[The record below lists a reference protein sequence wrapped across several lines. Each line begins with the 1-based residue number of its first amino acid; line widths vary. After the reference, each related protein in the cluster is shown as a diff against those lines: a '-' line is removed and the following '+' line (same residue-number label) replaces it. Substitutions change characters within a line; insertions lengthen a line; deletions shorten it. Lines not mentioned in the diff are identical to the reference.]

1 IAQGHQYS
9 SASAR
14 FATAMKIMDKTDCYA
29 CHKPAEKS
37 VGPSYREVALKYK
50 EQAGAIDLLAGRVI
64 NGSTGVWG
72 EVAMA
77 AHPALSQEDAS
88 ELIKYI
94 LSFSEEKT
102 GPAPLPAKGEYQ
114 TTVPADDKGIGV
126 YMLRAAYSD
135 RGAPGLPSLSAE
147 KIYILRNSTVGAHDV
162 DFVKNAQKMTFSG
175 MKFCIPSD
183 NGYAGLNDVDLSGL
197 VQVKIG
203 AMAPKKFNF
212 SGGTIEMHLDAPDG
226 PLAGEPVRVEPTDE
240 MAPSIST
247 LKLNQ
252 SATGIHDV
260 YFVFKSEGAAAAQ
273 ALMTVTE
280 FSFQDEQSQ
289 ATEASVAV
297 AVPAESDLNDYDGTY
312 IFTGLPF
319 DKIEFLV
326 ENGVLIASSSMN
338 KGPVKQTGTD
348 TFDADGKAVFQFVR
362 ENGKVTGVKLMPPGM
377 SFFGKKQ

>member
-1 IAQGHQYS
+1 VH
-9 SASAR
+9 
-14 FATAMKIMDKTDCYA
+14 F
-29 CHKPAEKS
+29 
-37 VGPSYREVALKYK
+37 
-50 EQAGAIDLLAGRVI
+50 
-64 NGSTGVWG
+64 NGSAG
-72 EVAMA
+72 E
-77 AHPALSQEDAS
+77 
-88 ELIKYI
+88 
-94 LSFSEEKT
+94 
-102 GPAPLPAKGEYQ
+102 
-114 TTVPADDKGIGV
+114 
-126 YMLRAAYSD
+126 
-135 RGAPGLPSLSAE
+135 
-147 KIYILRNSTVGAHDV
+147 
-162 DFVKNAQKMTFSG
+162 
-175 MKFCIPSD
+175 
-183 NGYAGLNDVDLSGL
+183 
-197 VQVKIG
+197 
-203 AMAPKKFNF
+203 
-212 SGGTIEMHLDAPDG
+212 IEMHLDAPDG